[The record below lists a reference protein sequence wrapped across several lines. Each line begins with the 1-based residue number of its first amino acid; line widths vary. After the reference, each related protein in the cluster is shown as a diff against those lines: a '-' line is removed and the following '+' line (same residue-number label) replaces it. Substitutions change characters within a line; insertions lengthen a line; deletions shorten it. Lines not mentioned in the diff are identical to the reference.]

1 MSGQEHNH
9 QEKRLIMNG
18 TVLHDIRGGFFLMAG
33 LAALALICTI
43 AALSAVLR
51 PARWADRKLVQL

>member
-1 MSGQEHNH
+1 
-9 QEKRLIMNG
+9 MND

-51 PARWADRKLVQL
+51 PTRWADRKPAQF